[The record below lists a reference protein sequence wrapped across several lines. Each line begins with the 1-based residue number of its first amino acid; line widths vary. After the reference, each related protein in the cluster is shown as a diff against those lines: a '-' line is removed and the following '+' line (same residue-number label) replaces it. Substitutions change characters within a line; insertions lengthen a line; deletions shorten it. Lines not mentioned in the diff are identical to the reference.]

1 MLFDAEKLLPT
12 YKLKMGLPGESYGI
26 SVASRY
32 GVDPKVISAA
42 QSYLAEHEDVS
53 IGKAIERLSELK
65 PRRRSGQGEALASI
79 KKPSMK
85 KKTRS

>member
-1 MLFDAEKLLPT
+1 MPYRTPSITNASMLFDAEKLLPT

-42 QSYLAEHEDVS
+42 QSYLAR
-53 IGKAIERLSELK
+53 A
-65 PRRRSGQGEALASI
+65 
-79 KKPSMK
+79 
-85 KKTRS
+85 